1 MDKIFRVEATISKN
15 CPAKYALKNKYLTTW
30 EKEMR
35 QAIEKQVDEE
45 IQKKKDIEKAQRE
58 KVQRPRII
66 VEDPFGNQDIKYR
79 RKRIN
84 EIEEAYRKNHT
95 LKILTK
101 CGLDIDEFKKTWMGT
116 CSRSDML
123 LGCIQDKIDGFD
135 YDDKGARIP
144 NNKKMDVENMTVAY
158 INDVLKISDGNN
170 NHEFRVDEH
179 ELIYVNDENV
189 FASSLN
195 PIPTKEEEYE
205 ELRRLHEDMEADR
218 IRNDRAA
225 QKSLE
230 FASKFWVK

>member
-1 MDKIFRVEATISKN
+1 MKVFTIRMN
-15 CPAKYALKNKYLTTW
+15 CPAKYAEKNKYLTTW
-30 EKEMR
+30 EKKMR
-35 QAIEKQVDEE
+35 KAIEKQVDEE
-45 IQKKKDIEKAQRE
+45 IQKKKDVEKIGHA
-58 KVQRPRII
+58 RII
-66 VEDPFGNQDIKYR
+66 VEHPFGNPDIKYR
-79 RKRIN
+79 MERIN
-84 EIEEAYRKNHT
+84 EIEKVYRKNHT

-135 YDDKGARIP
+135 YDSEGARIP
-144 NNKKMDVENMTVAY
+144 NNKNMDVKNMTVTY
-158 INDVLKISDGNN
+158 ENDILTISDGNN
-170 NHEFRVDEH
+170 TYEFKVDEH

-205 ELRRLHEDMEADR
+205 ELHRLHEDMEADR
-218 IRNDRAA
+218 IRNERAT

-230 FASKFWVK
+230 YASKFWVK